1 MSFYIVIPA
10 RMASSRLPNKALL
23 DIAGKPMVV
32 RVLERMGNCAATATY
47 VATDHPE
54 IAAAV
59 VAAGGQALMTRADHP
74 SGTDRLAEVVAQ
86 LGLPDDAVIVN
97 VQGDE
102 PLIDPELVQAVAEDL
117 VNDPLAS
124 IATVG
129 HPIHRMDEVFN
140 PNVVKLVCDHQGYA
154 LYFSRAPIPW
164 ARDAYAAG
172 QPAQMPAGLPVYRH
186 VGLYAYRAGFLRRY
200 VQTPQADIEQF
211 EALEQLRA
219 LWAGEK
225 IRVRLIDQAPP
236 AGVDTQEDLERVRRM
251 FDHNS

>member
-32 RVLERMGNCAATATY
+32 RVLERVGNCAATATY

-140 PNVVKLVCDHQGYA
+140 PNVVKLVCDRQGYA
-154 LYFSRAPIPW
+154 L
-164 ARDAYAAG
+164 
-172 QPAQMPAGLPVYRH
+172 
-186 VGLYAYRAGFLRRY
+186 
-200 VQTPQADIEQF
+200 
-211 EALEQLRA
+211 
-219 LWAGEK
+219 
-225 IRVRLIDQAPP
+225 
-236 AGVDTQEDLERVRRM
+236 
-251 FDHNS
+251 